1 MGSSSLSG
9 YVLKSQKGVP
19 ALHQEASPGLG
30 DTGRFKLFDRIL
42 LKEPK
47 GIPALHQEASP
58 GSGDRFKL
66 FDRILLKEPKRD
78 SCSPPGGF
86 SRIRRW
92 VQALCQVTS

>member
-1 MGSSSLSG
+1 MGCLPFIRRLLPDQEMCSSFLPG
-9 YVLKSQKGVP
+9 CFLISQ
-19 ALHQEASPGLG
+19 
-30 DTGRFKLFDRIL
+30 
-42 LKEPK
+42 K
-47 GIPALHQEASP
+47 GIPALRQEASP

-92 VQALCQVTS
+92 VQALGQVTS